1 MIAHGV
7 PGLDIQQNHTHP
19 APPSAVFAALT
30 AQVDSW
36 WPVSHRLVGGRL
48 TLAPELGAS
57 LLESGPGG
65 AGAVWGVVDLIEP
78 DRRLYLSGWFG
89 VQGVVMGRVH
99 FDLQPEGAGCRLTVL
114 HQAIGPVSEDR
125 VSTHRARWREV
136 LGTALARHLSGTPV

>member
-7 PGLDIQQNHTHP
+7 PGLDIQQSHLLA
-19 APPSAVFAALT
+19 APPEAVFAALT
-30 AQVDSW
+30 DNIDSW
-36 WPVSHRLVGGRL
+36 WPQAHRILGGRL
-48 TLAPELGAS
+48 ALAPVLGAA
-57 LLESGPGG
+57 LTETGAQG
-65 AGAVWGVVDLIEP
+65 AGTIWGMIDLIEP
-78 DRRLYLSGWFG
+78 GRRLYLSGWFG

-99 FDLQPEGAGCRLTVL
+99 FDLQSEGAGCRLTVL